1 MGMVILKTL
10 GRRRDVR
17 FSKRKICSSLVASTL
32 VYLKSANVYVQNT
45 DSHAPY
51 PAPTHPPRPSS
62 HSVKPFFPNP
72 CLDTNKYLNPTHTT
86 PPLPPKKMVP
96 PPPPPPPFPSP
107 TNPSPGRQAPHA
119 ATARGAA
126 VPLRGHGP
134 RRHVQVRL
142 DGQHPPGHVRL
153 VRGPPAAA
161 GVPERGA
168 GRVQG
173 EGARGHD

>member
-1 MGMVILKTL
+1 MAVGAGVDVVDGCWEGGCGCGCGSGCGLVGGGEAEGGVSIFCLWRMRMGMVVLKTL
-10 GRRRDVR
+10 GRRRDIR

-86 PPLPPKKMVP
+86 PPLPPQKMVP
-96 PPPPPPPFPSP
+96 PPPPPPPY
-107 TNPSPGRQAPHA
+107 
-119 ATARGAA
+119 
-126 VPLRGHGP
+126 
-134 RRHVQVRL
+134 
-142 DGQHPPGHVRL
+142 
-153 VRGPPAAA
+153 
-161 GVPERGA
+161 
-168 GRVQG
+168 
-173 EGARGHD
+173 